1 MSIINN
7 ALSGALAAQTA
18 LTTTSQ
24 NVANVA
30 TDGYT
35 RQGTLLKS
43 VQYNGQA
50 LSPGDGVAVPSL
62 IRFSDSYKNMQMWQA
77 ASNLNEKSNVQP
89 YLTQLEQI
97 MGDDTSSINTGMDN
111 FFSALN
117 AASVEPTSS
126 PLRQQVIT
134 SADSLGA
141 RFNSLRQVLSV
152 QKQSI
157 YQQRSALLNQINQT
171 SADIASLNKQIAYAT
186 ATGTTPS
193 GLLDQLNSKIDTLS
207 GMTGIQIIEQPD
219 GTKDVS
225 LKSGQPLVVGALSS
239 TMSAQMASSGIQTIT
254 LTFAKETFSLS
265 DSGMGGS
272 LGGLGDYYV
281 NTLTP
286 LTDSIVD
293 MATNIS
299 TMFNNQLT
307 AGFDMNG
314 NAGSPLFVLDVTSAS
329 GLLKINTALTAK
341 DLAFSSSATIQ
352 GNSDNLLSMIGLKDQ
367 SVSITS
373 LGSVL
378 LGDSYTQLVGKL
390 GSDSQKNQ
398 ASLNTAQTVRDQTVA
413 NWKTTSG
420 VNSDEEAINLLQYQQ
435 MYQAN
440 MKVIGV
446 ANSLFD
452 ATLAMFN

>member
-1 MSIINN
+1 MSLINN

-24 NVANVA
+24 NIANVA

-35 RQGTLLKS
+35 RQGALLKS
-43 VQYNGQA
+43 VQFNGQT

-97 MGDDTSSINTGMDN
+97 MGDDVSSINTGLDN

-152 QKQSI
+152 QKQSL
-157 YQQRSALLNQINQT
+157 YQQRSALVNQVNQA
-171 SADIASLNKQIAYAT
+171 SADIASLNKQIAYSV

-193 GLLDQLNSKIDTLS
+193 GLLDQLNSKIDALA
-207 GMTGIQIIEQPD
+207 GMVGIQVIEQPD
-219 GTKDVS
+219 GTKDIS
-225 LKSGQPLVVGALSS
+225 LKGGQPLVVGALSS
-239 TMSAQMASSGIQTIT
+239 TLSAQMAASGAQTIT

-265 DSGMGGS
+265 DTGIGGS

-299 TMFNNQLT
+299 TLFNNQLA

-314 NAGSPLFVLDVTSAS
+314 NSGAPLFVLDITSAS
-329 GLLKINTALTAK
+329 SLLTINTALTAK
-341 DLAFSSSATIQ
+341 DLAFSSSSTIQ
-352 GNSDNLLSMIGLKDQ
+352 GNSDNLLSMINLKNQ
-367 SVSITS
+367 SVTVTS

-398 ASLNTAQTVRDQTVA
+398 ASLNTAQTVRDQTIS

>member
-7 ALSGALAAQTA
+7 ALSGALAAQTG
-18 LTTTSQ
+18 LNTTSQ

-35 RQGTLLKS
+35 RQGVLLKS
-43 VQYNGQA
+43 VQYNGQS
-50 LSPGDGVAVPSL
+50 LSPGDGVTVPSL
-62 IRFSDSYKNMQMWQA
+62 IRFSDSYKNLQMWQA
-77 ASNLNEKSNVQP
+77 ASNLGEKSNVQP

-111 FFSALN
+111 FLAALN

-134 SADSLGA
+134 SADSLSA
-141 RFNSLRQVLSV
+141 RFNTLRQVLSV
-152 QKQSI
+152 QKQSV
-157 YQQRSALLNQINQT
+157 YQQRSALINQINQA
-171 SADIASLNKQIAYAT
+171 SSDIATLNKQIAYTA

-193 GLLDQLNSKIDTLS
+193 GLIDQLNSKIDSLS
-207 GMTGIQIIEQPD
+207 SMVGVQVVEQAD

-239 TMSAQMASSGIQTIT
+239 TMSAQLNASGTQTIT
-254 LTFAKETFSLS
+254 LTFAKETFTLS
-265 DSGMGGS
+265 DTGIGGS

-286 LTDSIVD
+286 LTSSIVD
-293 MATNIS
+293 MASNIS
-299 TMFNNQLT
+299 TMFNNQLA
-307 AGFDMNG
+307 AGYDLNG
-314 NAGSPLFVLDVTSAS
+314 NSGTALFNLDVTSAS
-329 GLLKINTALTAK
+329 ALITTNPAITAQ
-341 DLAFSSSATIQ
+341 DLAFSSSTTVQ
-352 GNSDNLLSMIGLKDQ
+352 GNSDNLLTMIGLKNNPIT
-367 SVSITS
+367 VTS
-373 LGSVL
+373 LGTVL
-378 LGDSYTQLVGKL
+378 LGDAYTQLVGKL

-398 ASLNTAQTVRDQTVA
+398 ASLNTAQTVRDQTVS

-420 VNSDEEAINLLQYQQ
+420 VNSDEEAINLVQYQQ